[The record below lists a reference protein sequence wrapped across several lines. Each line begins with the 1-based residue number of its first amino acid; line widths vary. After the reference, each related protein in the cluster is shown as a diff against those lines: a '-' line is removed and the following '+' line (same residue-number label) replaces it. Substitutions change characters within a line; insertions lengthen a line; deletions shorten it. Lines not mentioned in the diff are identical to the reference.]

1 MGWSM
6 QTLDNLDIDQDLKN
20 NSAVMAFANACRGR
34 CAEFVGA
41 DDQNLGHLE
50 EALLRPSHEVLAD
63 ALEKAAQ
70 QKADAT
76 PPHCPKC
83 GRKLSRREN
92 LPLRVQTRFGEIT
105 IRRAHGWCSKCK
117 EWACPADAVLGLA
130 GARSPF
136 VQEAHA
142 LTAAQMPVQQAARVV
157 ERLTGLKTPPATLD
171 RSARETGR
179 KAQALRR
186 QLDQQTREGKGP
198 QASPAVES
206 QTLVIQIDAFNIR
219 ERGQDWGRAPELRAR
234 GQEPAH
240 WHWVYV
246 ATVFV
251 LEDRLD
257 KNGRAI
263 IAGRGFV
270 ATRQGIDELCAQLQA
285 EAMRRGLGR
294 ARRVLVIADGA
305 VWIWNLVAQRF
316 PEAAQRLDLFH
327 AGQHLWAAAEALHG
341 PGEPARQWVQPLLE
355 QLQEGRPQHAI
366 QKLEEALA
374 GLKEAAAVPLQK
386 EIAYFKNH
394 AHRMDYG
401 EARRRGEPCGS
412 GAIESTCRQYQCR
425 FKRTG
430 QFWTQ
435 AGDEALLSVETFWR
449 NGRWSL
455 LFPHSTFDPSK
466 N

>member
-1 MGWSM
+1 METIEAEEVDSSPE
-6 QTLDNLDIDQDLKN
+6 N
-20 NSAVMAFANACRGR
+20 NPVMVKFARACREC
-34 CAEFVGA
+34 CAEFAGSEKA
-41 DDQNLGHLE
+41 NLGHLE
-50 EALLRPSHEVLAD
+50 EALLKPSQEVLAD
-63 ALEKAAQ
+63 ALQKAAQ
-70 QKADAT
+70 QKADGT

-83 GRKLSRREN
+83 GRKLARRQTVA
-92 LPLRVQTRFGEIT
+92 LTVQTRFGPVT
-105 IRRAHGWCSKCK
+105 LRRVRGFCPQCK
-117 EWACPADAVLGLA
+117 EWFCPADTALGLE

-142 LTAAQMPVQQAARVV
+142 LTAAQMPVHQAARVV

-186 QLDQQTREGKGP
+186 ELDRQTREGKGP
-198 QASPAVES
+198 HARGDIES

-219 ERGQDWGRAPELRAR
+219 ERGEDWGRAQELRDR
-234 GQEPAH
+234 GEEPAH
-240 WHWVYV
+240 WHWAYV
-246 ATVFV
+246 ATVFR
-251 LEDRLD
+251 LEDRVD

-263 IAGRGFV
+263 IAERGFV
-270 ATRQGIDELCAQLQA
+270 VTRQGIDELREQLQA
-285 EAMRRGLGR
+285 EAVRRGLGR
-294 ARRVLVIADGA
+294 ARRVLVVADGA
-305 VWIWNLVAQRF
+305 VWIWNLVGQRF

-341 PGEPARQWVQPLLE
+341 TGEEARQWVQPLLD
-355 QLQEGRPQHAI
+355 QLQEGRPQRVV
-366 QKLEEALA
+366 QKLEDALE
-374 GLKEAAAVPLQK
+374 GLKEAQAARIQK

-394 AHRMDYG
+394 EHRMDYG

-430 QFWTQ
+430 QFWSKE
-435 AGDEALLSVETFWR
+435 GDEALLSVETFWR
-449 NGRWSL
+449 NDRWPL
-455 LFPHSTFDPSK
+455 LFPHSNLDPSR